1 MTDIQWYSALFG
13 TLSFMAGA
21 LSAHLWFRASKI
33 HIPPFTGD
41 TWEGK
46 GPFSDAIKAQ
56 SDKNASAAFVA
67 ALAALL
73 QASSM
78 GVTILGPY
86 LGINNFSKRSRS
98 LTAGYAFG

>member
-1 MTDIQWYSALFG
+1 MTTIQWYTTLFG
-13 TLSFMAGA
+13 TLSFMAGG

-33 HIPPFTGD
+33 NIPPFTGD

-56 SDKNASAAFVA
+56 SDKNSSAAFVA
-67 ALAALL
+67 AVAALL
-73 QASSM
+73 QALSM

-86 LGINNFSKRSRS
+86 LGLK
-98 LTAGYAFG
+98 